1 MHFFIEIK
9 SGLIH
14 IFRSNNNL
22 KNVNVRRK
30 PLQLFKINCLFNLDA
45 METLT
50 DRTFKS
56 SVFQAHFRIEAEER
70 AHVQS
75 S

>member
-1 MHFFIEIK
+1 M
-9 SGLIH
+9 
-14 IFRSNNNL
+14 
-22 KNVNVRRK
+22 NVRSK